1 MTNTFDYINSISH
14 DKKDLMRGTDNDELA
29 EKGYKPFMTNRSLSY
44 HIDSILYANEMNR
57 MGHLDSLLQYDF
69 LLNSLRSRKRFAK
82 WLKPEV
88 NENLEMVMEYYD
100 YNQKKAID
108 ALSILSDNDISM
120 IKEQLEKGGMKNER
134 KNRRND

>member
-1 MTNTFDYINSISH
+1 MTNTFEYINSISH

-29 EKGYKPFMTNRSLSY
+29 ERGYKPFMTNRSLSY
-44 HIDSILYANEMNR
+44 HVDSILYANEMNR
-57 MGHLDSLLQYDF
+57 MGHLDSILQYDF

-120 IKEQLEKGGMKNER
+120 IKERLEKGGMKNER